1 MQQNT
6 CRTLDDPSLVLLYQ
20 RFAPVLFAYLY
31 RRTSSREDAEDL
43 LLEVF
48 LAALEHTSFAAL
60 GAQEQERWLWSVAR
74 NKMIDHYRWVA
85 RRPGVQLD
93 LVLDDLYERD
103 DYAPEHVILQHEEYA
118 HLDEKIAQL
127 PGIQQEV
134 LRLRFANDLHC
145 AEIAAV
151 LQKSEGAIRMV
162 LSRTMKML
170 RAVYSIDERGGDD
183 AR

>member
-1 MQQNT
+1 MA
-6 CRTLDDPSLVLLYQ
+6 LDDPSLAVLYQ

-31 RRTSSREDAEDL
+31 RHTSSREDAEDL

-48 LAALEHTSFAAL
+48 LAALEHTGFAAL
-60 GAQEQERWLWSVAR
+60 SAKEQESWLWSVAR
-74 NKMIDHYRWVA
+74 NKMIDHYRRA
-85 RRPGVQLD
+85 TRHPGVQLD
-93 LVLDDLYERD
+93 LVLDDLYEREE
-103 DYAPEHVILQHEEYA
+103 YAPEHVLLRREEYA
-118 HLDEKIAQL
+118 HLRAKIAQL
-127 PGIQQEV
+127 PEFQQEV

-145 AEIAAV
+145 AEIAVV

-170 RAVYSIDERGGDD
+170 RAVYMTDERGRDD